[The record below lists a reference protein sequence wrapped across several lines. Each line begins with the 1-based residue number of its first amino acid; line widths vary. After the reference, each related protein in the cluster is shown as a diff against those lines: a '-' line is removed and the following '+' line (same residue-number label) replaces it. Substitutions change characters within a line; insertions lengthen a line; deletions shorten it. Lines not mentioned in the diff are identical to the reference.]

1 MELCRLDSAAFSGLE
16 EDWNGQCR
24 AFDEDFEEYAAER
37 IAHARSL
44 ASENDNPNY
53 GIYALRHGED
63 FEALMHIN
71 RAALPRT
78 SGHTLRVVWILLAPK
93 YDFGELTSSDLA
105 KITMGIIFNT
115 LELSDL
121 VMTSEHIKIHLGN
134 MADRQYFSGIALGLE
149 NLPSLSD
156 VRVRGNWFHISKRHT
171 ES

>member
-1 MELCRLDSAAFSGLE
+1 MELSRLDSALFAALE

-24 AFDEDFEEYAAER
+24 AFDEDFAEYAAER

-44 ASENDNPNY
+44 AGETAGPNY
-53 GIYALRHGED
+53 GIYALRHGDD

-71 RAALPRT
+71 RAALPGT

-93 YDFGELTSSDLA
+93 YDFGELTPTDLA
-105 KITMGIIFNT
+105 KITMGIIFNAID
-115 LELSDL
+115 LSESA
-121 VMTSEHIKIHLGN
+121 MKSEHIKIHLGN

-149 NLPSLSD
+149 KLPTLSD